1 MIVLQVF
8 AVVLC
13 SYLLGAIPF
22 GLLVVRAANGK
33 DVRNIGS
40 GRTGGTNAMRAAGFL
55 AGLITAVLD
64 VLKGAA
70 TAWVVGWLMPGYVW
84 LQVLAAVMAIVGH
97 NHSIFLRIKDF
108 TGQVRLGGGAGGAP
122 ALGGAIALW
131 SPAWLIV
138 LPVGV
143 LVYLLV
149 GYASLTTISV
159 TVVSTLIFAY
169 RAAVGLSPWEYV
181 LYGVLSAVVVV
192 WALRPNL
199 QRLRAGN
206 ERPVGL
212 RAYLRKKAQSQ
223 NLPAN
228 AAKRLEF

>member
-1 MIVLQVF
+1 
-8 AVVLC
+8 
-13 SYLLGAIPF
+13 
-22 GLLVVRAANGK
+22 
-33 DVRNIGS
+33 
-40 GRTGGTNAMRAAGFL
+40 MRAAGFL
-55 AGLITAVLD
+55 AGLITAALD

-70 TAWVVGWLMPGYVW
+70 TAWVVSWLMPGYAW

-97 NHSIFLRIKDF
+97 NHSIFLRIKDPN
-108 TGQVRLGGGAGGAP
+108 GQVRLGGGAGGAP

-131 SPAWLIV
+131 SQAWLIV

-181 LYGVLSAVVVV
+181 LYGVLSGVVVV

-212 RAYLRKKAQSQ
+212 RAYLQKKAQSQ
-223 NLPAN
+223 SLPTTAE
-228 AAKRLEF
+228 KSLES

>member
-1 MIVLQVF
+1 MIVLQVL
-8 AVVLC
+8 AVVLG

-22 GLLVVRAANGK
+22 GLLVVCIANGK
-33 DVRNIGS
+33 DVRKIES

-55 AGLITAVLD
+55 AGLITAALD

-70 TAWVVGWLMPGYVW
+70 TAWVVSWLMPGYAW

-97 NHSIFLRIKDF
+97 NHSIFLRIKDPN
-108 TGQVRLGGGAGGAP
+108 GQVRLGGGAGGAP

-131 SPAWLIV
+131 SQAWLIV

-181 LYGVLSAVVVV
+181 LYGVLSGVVVV

-212 RAYLRKKAQSQ
+212 RAYLQKKAQSQ
-223 NLPAN
+223 SLPTTAE
-228 AAKRLEF
+228 KSLES